1 MSDNI
6 LGYDFEIL
14 EESPRVTRQMKR
26 VGNNTKRQFRCMSG
40 DKQGRLVSDA
50 SKCGIR
56 KDPNRVRQGKIT
68 ARHKKAQKARK
79 SKRTKAKPFS
89 RRLVKFNDF
98 LKGKL
103 NEK

>member
-1 MSDNI
+1 MSQNI
-6 LGYDFEIL
+6 FNYFFDFL
-14 EESPRVTRQMKR
+14 EESPRITRQFKR
-26 VGNNTKRQFRCMSG
+26 IGNNIKRQFRCMSG

-56 KDPNRVRQGKIT
+56 KDPKRVRQGKIF
-68 ARHKKAQKARK
+68 ARHKKAQKIRK

>member
-1 MSDNI
+1 MAEDI
-6 LGYDFEIL
+6 FGYDFDIL

-40 DKQGRLVSDA
+40 DKQGRLVSD
-50 SKCGIR
+50 SGKCGIK
-56 KDPNRVRQGKIT
+56 KDPKRVMQGKAA